1 MAAVLRAALGRVP
14 RRAVVRGPALGRRR
28 PTRLHRPHAR
38 MVGGAPHLHHRL
50 RAARAHRAQG
60 RLARGTARRA
70 TRLYLEPLSDVAV
83 GHLLDGLVAGLPPDA
98 SERIVSQAEG
108 VPLYALETVRALAD
122 RGVLASDN
130 GGPLH
135 PVGELG
141 DLDVPATLS
150 SLLAARL
157 DGLDPD
163 EREVVK
169 AMAVF

>member
-1 MAAVLRAALGRVP
+1 
-14 RRAVVRGPALGRRR
+14 
-28 PTRLHRPHAR
+28 
-38 MVGGAPHLHHRL
+38 
-50 RAARAHRAQG
+50 
-60 RLARGTARRA
+60 
-70 TRLYLEPLSDVAV
+70 
-83 GHLLDGLVAGLPPDA
+83 
-98 SERIVSQAEG
+98 
-108 VPLYALETVRALAD
+108 LETVRALAD

-130 GGPLH
+130 GGRLH

-169 AMAVF
+169 AMAVFGGSFPRSAAAALTEVPDERLDDALAALRRAANRTQSVGAPDAAERLYLLARELASSEDERTELTEAAGDMAMLVGRYGVAIELLDAAAAGHAAAGREAQ